1 MRLVFAN
8 SAAVRAPERLVR
20 KGGGFALQDFPV
32 RYGILHHP
40 GMGLV
45 LVDTGYSPRVT
56 AGQRSLSLRLYNA
69 VLRPKLLGEG
79 APAAVLGAMGA
90 TLADVKAIILTH
102 FHADHVAA
110 LDQFP
115 QARIIT
121 SGRQYAE
128 IRRRNAAQNLR
139 HGIFPELLPAD
150 LGERLIDLEGMAWR
164 DAPLGLGAGRDIFGD
179 GRVLAIDLP
188 GHAEGH
194 IGLCFPERVVPFL
207 YAVDVQWVEA
217 ALTPGVAPGLPA
229 SLVATDPRAAIE
241 STARVDAFRK
251 RGGEVLLCHDPMPS
265 AYDWP
270 EGEP

>member
-1 MRLVFAN
+1 MRPVFAN
-8 SAAVRAPERLVR
+8 SATVRAPERLVL
-20 KGGGFALQDFPV
+20 KGGGFALQDFQV
-32 RYGILHHP
+32 RYGILHPP

-56 AGQRSLSLRLYNA
+56 TGPRSLSLRLYNA
-69 VLRPKLLGEG
+69 VLRPKLLDEG
-79 APAAVLGAMGA
+79 APAAVLATMGA

-121 SGRQYAE
+121 SGRLYAQ
-128 IRRRNAAQNLR
+128 IRRRSVAQNLR

-150 LGERLIDLEGMAWR
+150 LGERLVDLEGMVWR
-164 DAPLGLGAGRDIFGD
+164 DAPLGLGTGRDIFGD

-194 IGLCFPERVVPFL
+194 IGLCFPELSTPLL
-207 YAVDVQWVEA
+207 YAVDVQWVA
-217 ALTPGVAPGLPA
+217 SALTPGFAPGLPA
-229 SLVATDPRAAIE
+229 SLVSTDPRAAIE

-251 RGGEVLLCHDPMPS
+251 RGGEVLLCHDAMPS
-265 AYDWP
+265 A
-270 EGEP
+270 